1 MNGKI
6 IQYEE
11 NQISLKGYL
20 SLPKSGKGIGL
31 IVIQEW
37 WGLVDHI
44 KKQTDMFAENGFIA
58 FAPDLYEG
66 TTAEEPDHAMT
77 LMHELEMPNAANILK
92 TASRFIS
99 NHEGNITGKVG
110 CVGYCM
116 GGGMSLYLAAMQVVD
131 AAVPY
136 YGVLTKGDP
145 DWNQVTCPIQGHYA
159 ENDPVTDQVPELKK
173 TLDKLGIVNN
183 FYIYPETEHAFCND
197 DRPEV
202 YDKHAAELSS
212 KRTIEFLMK
221 ELS

>member
-92 TASRFIS
+92 TASKFIS
-99 NHEGNITGKVG
+99 NHEGNLTGKVG

-116 GGGMSLYLAAMQVVD
+116 GGGMSLYLAAMQV
-131 AAVPY
+131 
-136 YGVLTKGDP
+136 
-145 DWNQVTCPIQGHYA
+145 
-159 ENDPVTDQVPELKK
+159 
-173 TLDKLGIVNN
+173 
-183 FYIYPETEHAFCND
+183 
-197 DRPEV
+197 
-202 YDKHAAELSS
+202 LSL
-212 KRTIEFLMK
+212 IHI
-221 ELS
+221 